1 MTLIQRLIETI
12 VLTPDP
18 AGFRAAMEGAGF
30 LRPDAPVSDQDVVEY
45 FGHFYGH
52 LEERG
57 VRRITPEFA
66 SEIVRRFFDVR
77 GPYGEVMKHANVPP
91 EFVVV
96 QRVNLGL
103 FAVLAQ
109 LGGAADWR
117 SVAEELWPWVD
128 APPSSELGRQ
138 EADWRARHGR

>member
-1 MTLIQRLIETI
+1 
-12 VLTPDP
+12 
-18 AGFRAAMEGAGF
+18 
-30 LRPDAPVSDQDVVEY
+30 
-45 FGHFYGH
+45 
-52 LEERG
+52 
-57 VRRITPEFA
+57 
-66 SEIVRRFFDVR
+66 
-77 GPYGEVMKHANVPP
+77 
-91 EFVVV
+91 VV